1 MPANILSQYVAQV
14 QSLLDDAAAAEYT
27 TGNLTTFINDARVQI
42 AGASESIRT
51 LAAIQLTAG
60 VQNYSYTAF
69 AVPPPT
75 GAAGVLALRKG
86 RVLNGGDWQE
96 IISREWEVFFS
107 YQLTGSNAGRT
118 GVPSVFAEQTPG
130 VAGTFYV
137 NPIPDVTYQ
146 AQFDVVAYPIPLASD
161 VDPEIIPYP
170 WTEAIQYFAA
180 YLAYLS
186 RQREADAD
194 AMFQRYQM
202 FEMRGTQMATP
213 TVTPDQQL
221 GGAGAARAAQHMP
234 IPAPRGQGQGR

>member
-1 MPANILSQYVAQV
+1 MPANVLSAYVAQV
-14 QSLLDDAAAAEYT
+14 RSLLDDATGALYT
-27 TGNLTTFINDARVQI
+27 DGNLSIFINDARLQI

-51 LAAIQLTAG
+51 LATISLTTG
-60 VQNYSYTAF
+60 VQNYRYSTF
-69 AVPPPT
+69 SVPPPN
-75 GAAGVLALRKG
+75 GAAGVLSVRKG
-86 RVLNGGDWQE
+86 RVFNGSIWQE

-107 YQLTGSNAGRT
+107 YQLTGSNAGKT

-161 VDPEIIPYP
+161 GDPEIIPYP

-186 RQREADAD
+186 RQRKADAD